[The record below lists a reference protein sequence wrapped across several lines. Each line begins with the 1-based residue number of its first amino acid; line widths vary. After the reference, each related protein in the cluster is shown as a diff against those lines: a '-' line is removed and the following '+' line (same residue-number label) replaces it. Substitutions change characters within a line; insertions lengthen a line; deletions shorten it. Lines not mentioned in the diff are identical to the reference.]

1 MDNKANLPDK
11 LHTGHDEMTST
22 VAYLVTGK
30 DGAKDSWL
38 SVKYWREKNYKY
50 SFGEKV
56 RG

>member
-11 LHTGHDEMTST
+11 LHTGHDEMAST

-38 SVKYWREKNYKY
+38 SVKYWGKK
-50 SFGEKV
+50 
-56 RG
+56 

>member
-1 MDNKANLPDK
+1 MDNNANLPDK

-38 SVKYWREKNYKY
+38 SVKYWGKK
-50 SFGEKV
+50 
-56 RG
+56 